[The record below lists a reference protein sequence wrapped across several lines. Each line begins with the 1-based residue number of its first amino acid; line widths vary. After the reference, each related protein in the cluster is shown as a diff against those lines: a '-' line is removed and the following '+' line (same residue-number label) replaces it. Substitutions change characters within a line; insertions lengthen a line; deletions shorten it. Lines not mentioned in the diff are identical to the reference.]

1 MLKIK
6 RDKSL
11 DQTSPT
17 EFVKYFTGKY
27 RQELKADYPVNYARD
42 CIIMSQV
49 LDRFYKADKSRKEV
63 FIFIDEMFRSYNDR
77 PRSLPIDVKFLLA
90 ATPSYFKNGGDLSS
104 KKVKNSKIEIT
115 PELREWLLKEK
126 EKWLKRSHVI

>member
-11 DQTSPT
+11 DQTTST
-17 EFVKYFTGKY
+17 EFVKYFINKY
-27 RQELKADYPVNYARD
+27 RQELKVDYPVNYARD
-42 CIIMSQV
+42 CVIMSQI
-49 LDRFYKADKSRKEV
+49 LDKFHNADKSRKEV
-63 FIFIDEMFRSYNDR
+63 FVFIDEMFKSYNDR
-77 PRSLPIDVKFLLA
+77 PRSLPIDVRFLLA
-90 ATPSYFKNGGDLSS
+90 AAPSYFKNGGDLAS

-126 EKWLKRSHVI
+126 EKWAKKSKC

>member
-6 RDKSL
+6 RDKPL
-11 DQTSPT
+11 DQTTPT
-17 EFVKYFTGKY
+17 EFVKYFSNKY
-27 RQELKADYPVNYARD
+27 RQEFKVEYPINYARD

-49 LDRFYKADKSRKEV
+49 LDKFYKADKPRKDV
-63 FIFIDEMFRSYNDR
+63 FAFIDEMFRSYNDR

-115 PELREWLLKEK
+115 AEMKDWLVKEK
-126 EKWLKRSHVI
+126 EKWLKRSFAK

>member
-11 DQTSPT
+11 DQTTPT
-17 EFVKYFTGKY
+17 EFVKYFSGKY

-49 LDRFYKADKSRKEV
+49 LDKFYKADKPRKEIFV
-63 FIFIDEMFRSYNDR
+63 FIDEMFRSYNDR
-77 PRSLPIDVKFLLA
+77 PRSLPIDIRFLLA

-115 PELREWLLKEK
+115 AEMKDWLMKEK
-126 EKWLKRSHVI
+126 EKWLKRTR